1 LGIIAKQGILNSI
14 YSYLGVLLGFLTIIY
29 VQPYFLKSTEI
40 GLTRILVSF
49 SFMASI
55 IVPLGIGTVTM
66 RFFPKIKN
74 PDNGHNGYFFLIIL
88 FCVIGFILLS
98 SVLLIFKNSILA
110 YYEVKSPLFNQYFYF
125 VFFFSFIVALT
136 SVMNIYAASL
146 YKTAI
151 SVFLNEVLVRVLQIL
166 VIFIY
171 YFGYFNL
178 NQFVIGF
185 VSVYLIQL
193 ICLIIYIFKID
204 QPQLKINWSFYSTF
218 FDNKVILFSVFM
230 LFTAFA
236 SIGIKMIDQIIMGHY
251 LSLDYIGIYATSIF
265 MVAIMEVPYNSLE
278 KISNTIAANSWANN
292 DVANIKKIYFDS
304 VRILMLVGGF
314 LLCGLVCCAN
324 SIFAL
329 LPDEYLIGKSCM
341 IIMAISSFINLST
354 GINSSIIAT
363 SHKYFVVSIF
373 LFALIAVSIIS
384 NNLLIPKFGIVGA
397 AYSALISMGMYNLLK
412 VIYLWYRLKMLPYNK
427 SSFVVLATII
437 TVFLIVYFIPDFQ
450 NPYFTILVKGSIIT
464 ILFTLATIKFHLA
477 DEIISKIP
485 IIKNIRL

>member
-14 YSYLGVLLGFLTIIY
+14 YSYLGVLLGFISIIY
-29 VQPYFLKSTEI
+29 IQPTFLKSTEI

-55 IVPLGIGTVTM
+55 FIPLGIGTVTM
-66 RFFPKIKN
+66 RYFPRIKN
-74 PDNGHNGYFFLIIL
+74 SENSHNGHFMMILL
-88 FCVIGFILLS
+88 FCTIGFILLS
-98 SVLLIFKNSILA
+98 CFFLFFKNRILH
-110 YYEVKSPLFNQYFYF
+110 YYEVKSPLFNDYFYLT
-125 VFFFSFIVALT
+125 FFFSFVVAITGALN
-136 SVMNIYAASL
+136 VYAASL

-151 SVFLNEVLVRVLQIL
+151 SVFLNEVLIRLLQIL
-166 VIFIY
+166 VILIY
-171 YFGYFNL
+171 HFGYFNL
-178 NQFVIGF
+178 NQFVIAF
-185 VSVYLIQL
+185 VTVYLIQL

-204 QPQLKINWSFYSTF
+204 RPQLKINWAFYRTF
-218 FDNKVILFSVFM
+218 FENKVILFAVFM

-292 DVANIKKIYFDS
+292 DLANIKKIYFDS

-314 LLCGLVCCAN
+314 LLCGLICCAE
-324 SIFAL
+324 SIFQL
-329 LPDEYLIGKSCM
+329 LPSEYTIGKTCM
-341 IIMAISSFINLST
+341 MIMAISSFVNLST

-373 LFALIAVSIIS
+373 LFVLIAVSIIS
-384 NNLLIPKFGIVGA
+384 NNFLIPRFGIVGA
-397 AYSALISMGMYNLLK
+397 AYSALISMSIYNILK

-427 SSFVVLATII
+427 SSFIVLMTIV
-437 TVFLIVYFIPDFQ
+437 TVFLIVYFIPNFQ
-450 NPYFTILVKGSIIT
+450 NPYATIVMKGSIIT
-464 ILFTLATIKFHLA
+464 VLFLFSTIKFRLA
-477 DEIISKIP
+477 PEIISKIP
-485 IIKNIRL
+485 ILNKIQL

>member
-1 LGIIAKQGILNSI
+1 LGIIVKQGILNSI

-29 VQPYFLKSTEI
+29 VQPQFLKPTEI
-40 GLTRILVSF
+40 GLIRILVSF

-55 IVPLGIGTVTM
+55 FVPLGIGTVTM
-66 RFFPKIKN
+66 RFFPNIKN
-74 PDNGHNGYFFLIIL
+74 SDNSHNGHFTIIL
-88 FCVIGFILLS
+88 LFCSIGFIILSGLLLFFKDNI
-98 SVLLIFKNSILA
+98 LL
-110 YYEVKSPLFNQYFYF
+110 YYEVKSPLFNNYFYYT
-125 VFFFSFIVALT
+125 FFFSFIVAIT
-136 SVMNIYAASL
+136 GVMNVYAASL

-151 SVFLNEVLVRVLQIL
+151 SVFLNEVLVRLLQIL

-171 YFGYFNL
+171 YFGFFNL
-178 NQFVIGF
+178 NQFVIAF
-185 VSVYLIQL
+185 VAVYLIQL

-204 QPQLKINWSFYSTF
+204 KPKLKINWPFYRTF

-292 DVANIKKIYFDS
+292 DMDNIRKIYFDS

-329 LPDEYLIGKSCM
+329 LPDDYQIGKTCM

-373 LFALIAVSIIS
+373 LFVLIAVSIIS
-384 NNLLIPKFGIVGA
+384 NNVLIPRYGIVGA
-397 AYSALISMGMYNLLK
+397 AYSALISMGMYNFLK
-412 VIYLWYRLKMLPYNK
+412 VVYLWYRLKMLPYNH
-427 SSFVVLATII
+427 SSLIVLATII
-437 TVFLIVYFIPDFQ
+437 VVFFTVYFIPDLQ
-450 NPYFTILVKGSIIT
+450 NAYMTILIKGSIIT
-464 ILFTLATIKFHLA
+464 ILFALATIKFHLA

-485 IIKNIRL
+485 IIKNIQL